1 MINNAVE
8 PVRIEPSIAAVIYL
22 DQRGYPTP
30 EEAVGFFEGDT
41 VIRRCLTG
49 SQSKT
54 VLQGVEQCQTTL
66 NATAY
71 TCTNPNQASS
81 RLDKAE
87 LRIMGGNSVHLALGN
102 PKVRGDSDEA
112 LRTQPAIGPLRCL

>member
-30 EEAVGFFEGDT
+30 EEAVGFFEGDA
-41 VIRRCLTG
+41 VIRRCLAG
-49 SQSKT
+49 PEGKAILES
-54 VLQGVEQCQTTL
+54 VEQCQTTL

-87 LRIMGGNSVHLALGN
+87 LRVMGDDSVHLA
-102 PKVRGDSDEA
+102 RGDPEVCGDSNEA
-112 LRTQPAIGPLRCL
+112 LRTQPTLGPLRRL